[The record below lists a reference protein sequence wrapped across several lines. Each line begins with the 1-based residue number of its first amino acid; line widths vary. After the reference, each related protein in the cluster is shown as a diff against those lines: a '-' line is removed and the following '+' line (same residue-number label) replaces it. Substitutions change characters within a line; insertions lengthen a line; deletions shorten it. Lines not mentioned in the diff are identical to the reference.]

1 MSRKRR
7 VVVWE
12 RGLILLAALGLV
24 GAVFFSGCGGGGPAP
39 ARPQISQFSD
49 ASGRAVR
56 DTDNNGVPDLPLE
69 AHPTVFPSFSGF
81 TPGQLV
87 EFQVFR
93 NGVPLTDPTT
103 GEPIILQLTA
113 DQNGNI
119 PPFPLWDIGVDPQTG
134 QPIDASG
141 IYEIRAVGSTGRLL
155 AALLRFEILS
165 SRLYSP
171 RSRQAGQGF
180 VNILVGTLPR
190 YPMGSVLVGEP
201 VLVEGFGFPSNQQVK
216 LFVVK
221 DKDNWRNGDQLTD
234 KSGGAET
241 VKTNANGIL
250 PQTQVWA
257 SAQRLGEGQ
266 TDGDFDV
273 VVDVNANDRFD
284 AGTDVVNG
292 FIGTGFTVQSASRGR
307 QVQHLRVELASDQQG
322 IFKDQFDVN
331 ETVTVW
337 VNPPWRPLTPYQMV
351 RKYIVLHKDN
361 WQNGDPLVDVT
372 GRPEQDILRYACGN
386 QYLYPVWIP
395 PLVPGR
401 YDVIIDMDQDGK
413 YTLGTDYIDAFDWTP
428 QGAAGFVVTGT
439 FQLRLA
445 LSAIPPAINAGE
457 RATILAQVQTG
468 TGQFI
473 GGATVNFSI
482 TAGQGSG
489 QLSAGSAVTDQNGIA
504 MVTLTA
510 TRPNTDIT
518 IHAETTYANQSAR
531 ADVTVHVRAPG
542 ELGLT
547 IRQR

>member
-39 ARPQISQFSD
+39 ARPQVGPLTD
-49 ASGRAVR
+49 ALGRAVR
-56 DTDNNGVPDLPLE
+56 DTNNNGVPDLPLD
-69 AHPTVFPSFSGF
+69 ARPTVFSSFSGF
-81 TPGQLV
+81 TLGQLV
-87 EFQVFR
+87 EIQVLR

-103 GEPIILQLTA
+103 GEPLIFQLTA

-292 FIGTGFTVQSASRGR
+292 FIGTGFTVQQSSRGR
-307 QVQHLRVELASDQQG
+307 QVQHLRVELATDQQG
-322 IFKDQFDVN
+322 MFKDEFNVN

-428 QGAAGFVVTGT
+428 QGPAGFLVKGT
-439 FQLRLA
+439 FPPIRLA

-457 RATILAQVQTG
+457 QATILAQVQTG

-473 GGATVNFSI
+473 RGATINFSI
-482 TAGQGSG
+482 TAGQGG
-489 QLSAGSAVTDQNGIA
+489 QLNAGSAVTDQNGIA
-504 MVTLTA
+504 TVTLTA
-510 TRPNTDIT
+510 TQPNTDIT
-518 IHAETTYANQSAR
+518 IHAETTYANQSAQ